1 MRRNFWRFV
10 LAISL
15 ALNLSFLITVGY
27 MHFKQSQYRT
37 TPFGGK
43 IEKNKF
49 LFEELS
55 LRPEQMEKMK
65 ERSLLFR
72 KEVDGKRNAIAEKK
86 RKLFTLIGENQPETP
101 AIDAAIDEISSMQ
114 EDLQKRVV
122 QHILETKSL
131 LNKEQQKKFLD
142 LIENTMHRGRQAEC
156 FPQETN

>member
-15 ALNLSFLITVGY
+15 ALNFSFLITVGY
-27 MHFKQSQYRT
+27 MHFKQSQYWT

-43 IEKNKF
+43 IEKNRF
-49 LFEELS
+49 PFEGLS
-55 LRPEQMEKMK
+55 LQPEQMGKMK
-65 ERSLLFR
+65 ERALSFR
-72 KEVDGKRNAIAEKK
+72 REVDEKRNAIAEKRK
-86 RKLFTLIGENQPETP
+86 KLFMLIRTDQPETP
-101 AIDAAIDEISSMQ
+101 AIDATINEMSLMQ
-114 EDLQKRVV
+114 QNLQKSIV

-156 FPQETN
+156 FSQETT